1 MKAMAIKIMAWLV
14 AGTLTFAGA
23 VPAAH
28 AGGTKVIVL
37 NVTKAGL
44 VTKDISISDEKKM
57 TLAKGTRVK
66 LVFRF
71 ADKSHAVHKFILNS
85 KGTELTS
92 QLLTADSKE
101 TSIEFTVGSKDEPFY
116 RLSCLVP
123 CEAMDNLIDYVI
135 VVATSKI

>member
-1 MKAMAIKIMAWLV
+1 MKTMALIMTAWLV

-28 AGGTKVIVL
+28 AEGTKVIVL
-37 NVTKAGL
+37 KVTKAGL
-44 VTKDISISDEKKM
+44 VTSDISISDEKQM

-66 LVFRF
+66 LVFKF
-71 ADKSHAVHKFILNS
+71 ADKSHAAHKFTLSSN
-85 KGTELTS
+85 GTELTTP
-92 QLLTADSKE
+92 LLDADSKE

-135 VVATSKI
+135 VVASPKI

>member
-1 MKAMAIKIMAWLV
+1 MARKS
-14 AGTLTFAGA
+14 
-23 VPAAH
+23 
-28 AGGTKVIVL
+28 IVL

-44 VTKDISISDEKKM
+44 VTSDISIADKKM

-71 ADKSHAVHKFILNS
+71 ADKSHAAHKFTLNS

-92 QLLTADSKE
+92 PLLNSDSKE

-135 VVATSKI
+135 VVAPPKI